1 MYGMKLWKKEEEK
14 KKRDQQRDLVSIYNA
29 DYEKN
34 A

>member
-1 MYGMKLWKKEEEK
+1 MYGMKYEIKKKKKE
-14 KKRDQQRDLVSIYNA
+14 RDQQRDLVSIYNA